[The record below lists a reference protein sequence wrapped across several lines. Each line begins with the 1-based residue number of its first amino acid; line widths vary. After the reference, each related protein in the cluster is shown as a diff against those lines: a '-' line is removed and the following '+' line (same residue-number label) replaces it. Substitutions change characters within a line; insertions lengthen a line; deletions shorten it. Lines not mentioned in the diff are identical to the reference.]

1 MAERMIRRNYE
12 AMIEV
17 LYHFGA
23 RTAELAEQIRGAADT
38 CRTALDEED
47 SSISTIYENV
57 NRCQAGYQR
66 IALAAL
72 QIARSMSEEL
82 HQGEEELSIW
92 SEDD

>member
-1 MAERMIRRNYE
+1 MAERMIRQNYE

-23 RTAELAEQIRGAADT
+23 RTSDLAERIRDAANT

-57 NRCQAGYQR
+57 NRCQAGYQA
-66 IALAAL
+66 IALEAL
-72 QIARSMSEEL
+72 RIARSMSEEL
-82 HQGEEELSIW
+82 QRAEEELSVW

>member
-12 AMIEV
+12 EMLEV

-23 RTAELAEQIRGAADT
+23 RTAELAEQIRSAADT

-47 SSISTIYENV
+47 SSITAIYENV
-57 NRCQAGYQR
+57 NRCQRGYQE
-66 IALAAL
+66 IALEAL
-72 QIARSMSEEL
+72 RIARSMAEELQRAEEEL
-82 HQGEEELSIW
+82 HLW